1 MSWKPFCGDVRL
13 MDKPRYKILLVEDNE
28 DHVFILQS
36 FLSMID
42 AFSLD
47 PVVVPKLE
55 DAFGQIKSDHFDI
68 VLLDLMLPDCK
79 GMETFN
85 RLHHHFPQVPIVVT
99 TALNDAE
106 LGVHAVQQGA
116 QDYLI
121 KGEINNKVLSRS
133 ILYALV
139 RHEKGENLRKLAL
152 IDELSQV
159 YNRRGFISVYQQYVK
174 IARRDNMTLLLFMVD
189 VDGLKTIND
198 TYGHIEGDRAIVDTG
213 RVLKDTFRTSDLIG
227 RIGGDEF
234 IVLAVQASDKNISG
248 IRKRLQDNLDGYN
261 STNNKFELSLSVGI
275 TPFDPQEDVLFEEL
289 LEMADLDLYDQK
301 RQKRGM
307 KS

>member
-1 MSWKPFCGDVRL
+1 
-13 MDKPRYKILLVEDNE
+13 
-28 DHVFILQS
+28 
-36 FLSMID
+36 
-42 AFSLD
+42 
-47 PVVVPKLE
+47 
-55 DAFGQIKSDHFDI
+55 
-68 VLLDLMLPDCK
+68 
-79 GMETFN
+79 
-85 RLHHHFPQVPIVVT
+85 
-99 TALNDAE
+99 
-106 LGVHAVQQGA
+106 
-116 QDYLI
+116 
-121 KGEINNKVLSRS
+121 
-133 ILYALV
+133 
-139 RHEKGENLRKLAL
+139 
-152 IDELSQV
+152 
-159 YNRRGFISVYQQYVK
+159 
-174 IARRDNMTLLLFMVD
+174 MTLLLFMVD